1 MTSELTTVVTDT
13 AMGAAGV
20 SLSANGIRHAT
31 LFHRTVDAV
40 RSELAA
46 FGASNPEEGSRR
58 EEIESLLIDYAGGQ
72 GASLDD
78 YPVDLE
84 SPTPFQRD
92 VWMLLRKIP
101 SGETR
106 SYGWVTAA
114 VGKPPSAARA
124 VGAAV
129 GANPIPLWLP
139 CHRVVAADGSL
150 HGFGGGLAMK
160 RALLE
165 IEGALPRALSPE
177 FDELLTR

>member
-1 MTSELTTVVTDT
+1 MSSELTVVVTET

-20 SLSANGIRHAT
+20 SLSAKGIRRAT
-31 LFHRTVDAV
+31 LFHQTVEAA
-40 RSELAA
+40 RNELKA
-46 FGASNPEEGSRR
+46 FGATCPEEGSRR
-58 EEIESLLIDYAGGQ
+58 EEIESLLVGYASGQ

-84 SPTPFQRD
+84 RATGFQHD
-92 VWMLLRKIP
+92 VWMHLRAIP
-101 SGETR
+101 RGETR
-106 SYGWVTAA
+106 SYGWMTAA

-124 VGAAV
+124 VGAAC
-129 GANPIPLWLP
+129 GANPVPLWLP

-165 IEGALPRALSPE
+165 LEGALPRALSAE
-177 FDELLTR
+177 FDELVRG